1 MNRVRLAGLFVVAS
15 GVMAVQAALRWLA
28 EAYTWD
34 QLSRP
39 AYAVAVLAV
48 LGVGLPVMA
57 AGIYLVH
64 KGRVDDARS

>member
-1 MNRVRLAGLFVVAS
+1 MNRVRVAGLTVVAT
-15 GVMAVQAALRWLA
+15 GLAAVQGALRWLA

-39 AYAVAVLAV
+39 AYAMAVLVV

-57 AGIYLVH
+57 SGVYLVH